1 MEYTEKKATKLK
13 QPLEVPPTCRLI
25 RWEKSIDF
33 DGRRDGGMLFGVYP
47 RQFHEDPQEIHPGKP
62 YDVIFLVSYDV
73 ICLFSTFLLVKD
85 LKKNHQPFLWGEKS
99 RKLTAHRL
107 GIGCRVP

>member
-33 DGRRDGGMLFGVYP
+33 DGRRDGGMLFGVHP

-73 ICLFSTFLLVKD
+73 ICFFPHFYWSKILKIINPFCGVK
-85 LKKNHQPFLWGEKS
+85 NQETSSMACGFTMREN
-99 RKLTAHRL
+99 
-107 GIGCRVP
+107 